1 MTGRLDLTMAM
12 SYLEK
17 LATKDTGRLALAS
30 RKSARGR
37 LVVYPATIGFPDLIR
52 LRENDESFRNYYVTF
67 DSSGGLVGRRLRTE
81 MMFLARLIRLAPIC
95 HEMQL
100 YCVDE
105 RADRNYVMF
114 AAVIARVI
122 GLPVMFHDYGFR
134 RPGESRRVLSRP
146 ALFRRIEYGD
156 TTAEEPNDGRIPS
169 VSFRFDP
176 IEISCYRKWVK
187 QRAVPR
193 VIVYGDFGDPKT
205 ISLVTR
211 TYEMVKRKYPR
222 TEFYLVSLTDFNR
235 RGVEDID
242 GSINFYSPRSEDEL
256 QGLFSAA
263 DGVMLLSPGG
273 VNRLFVSRARAA
285 GYPVIVNGLDYS
297 ETDHDKGRNIAA
309 SRGSYSGLAEALISL
324 VDDETYYRG
333 FRDF

>member
-1 MTGRLDLTMAM
+1 MTMTM

-37 LVVYPATIGFPDLIR
+37 LVVYPATIGFPNLIR
-52 LRENDESFRNYYVTF
+52 LPENDESFRNYYVAF
-67 DSSGGLVGRRLRTE
+67 DDSSGLVGHRLKAE
-81 MMFLARLIRLAPIC
+81 MVFLARLIRLAPVC

-105 RADRNYVMF
+105 KADCNYVMI

-156 TTAEEPNDGRIPS
+156 TTAEESNDSCIPS

-176 IEISCYRKWVK
+176 FDISCYRQCAK
-187 QRAVPR
+187 QTAVPR
-193 VIVYGDFGDPKT
+193 MIVYGDFGDPKT
-205 ISLVTR
+205 IALVTR
-211 TYEMVKRKYPR
+211 THEMVKRKYPR
-222 TEFYLVSLTDFNR
+222 TEFFLVSLTDFDR
-235 RGVEDID
+235 RGVEEID
-242 GSINFYSPRSEDEL
+242 GSINFYSPRSEEEI

-273 VNRLFVSRARAA
+273 INRLFVSRARAA
-285 GYPVIVNGLDYS
+285 GYPVILNGLDYP
-297 ETDHDKGRNIAA
+297 ETDHDKGRYIAA
-309 SRGSYSGLAEALISL
+309 SRGSYSELAEAVISL
-324 VDDETYYRG
+324 VDDETYYRD